1 MMTTLNDLPVDL
13 PIPEDDGA
21 CEHLV
26 GMSLP
31 DLSFESTLGD
41 IYSLSQSVG
50 CTVIYLYPMT
60 GRPDIALPDG
70 WDQIPGARGCT
81 PQSCSFRD
89 SFSELQALGVSIF
102 GMSTQS
108 TDYQQEAAVRLH
120 LPFALLS
127 DEKLKF
133 VDQMSLPTLSVDGMT
148 LSKRITLI
156 CLDGV
161 IKKVFYP
168 VFPPDKNADDVID
181 WVRQNTS
188 ELADY

>member
-1 MMTTLNDLPVDL
+1 MTVLTDLPTDL

-21 CEHLV
+21 CGHLT
-26 GMSLP
+26 GMVLP
-31 DLSFESTLGD
+31 DMSFQSTLGD
-41 IYSLSQSVG
+41 SCNPSQTIGYS
-50 CTVIYLYPMT
+50 VIYLYPMT
-60 GRPDIALPDG
+60 GRPDTALPEG

-89 SFSELQALGVSIF
+89 SFSELQELGICIF

-108 TDYQQEAAVRLH
+108 TDYQREAAARLH

-127 DEKLKF
+127 DEKLIFIK
-133 VDQMSLPTLSVDGMT
+133 QMSLPTLSVDGMT

-181 WVRQNTS
+181 WVRQNAS
-188 ELADY
+188 EMAGI